1 MALVLLLSRQAAP
14 PTNDTRPSLIVQVVD
29 PVWLPIPG
37 ATVTIKPVSGKEKSS
52 TGQTDYD
59 GYAKFWVT
67 GDQDYVVEAK
77 ITGFKTKRL
86 KGIYLYEPTKTT
98 STSETAYIQLRLKLS
113 QKPLVVY

>member
-1 MALVLLLSRQAAP
+1 
-14 PTNDTRPSLIVQVVD
+14 
-29 PVWLPIPG
+29 
-37 ATVTIKPVSGKEKSS
+37 VTIKPVSGKEKSS